1 MAVVAM
7 LMATVACSDDDEQTT
22 NGTPTYDSGV
32 LAVQELG
39 TDTYRPL
46 QLTNAVA
53 YSDYLTSK
61 GIDQYQWQTLLNG
74 SLNAMMTRRVY
85 WLDSLFHE
93 QHGSPRLVF
102 RHWHIESFCFS
113 YMSKSVTGE
122 MVRLSGRVTMP
133 VLIGGVHEV
142 SSLSLCINQ
151 HLVNQPTAPTAGLTP
166 MAMRATFNSAV
177 IEPDLEGY
185 GVSANRFPCA
195 IAYNVM
201 ASQALDCVKAALLV
215 MKQHGVTLAKDGHT
229 TLWGASLGAPIA
241 AAMTRQ
247 YEENMT
253 TEEKKSMN
261 LSAVYC
267 AEGPFNLD
275 DIAYY
280 WSQNELANAYMARHV
295 AVCLMALPASDLRG
309 HEAKEFFPEWMKN
322 YQVSVGGKTLTYY
335 DAIVQRPVALDQL
348 FKLWPDA
355 YPKEQ
360 LRYNLAADM
369 TKEDGS
375 LDFDNDKVQAMLDVL
390 TKYSNWGEWMPV
402 TDIYVT
408 HCTDDDCVPYMQ
420 ARDFYDAKRS
430 SEHVFWKP
438 VSTPVLNFG
447 GYVHEKA
454 TLSALANMVIYEEP
468 VQAKESYD

>member
-7 LMATVACSDDDEQTT
+7 LVATVACSDDESDD
-22 NGTPTYDSGV
+22 GSTYTGS
-32 LAVQELG
+32 LAVEELG

-53 YSDYLTSK
+53 YGDYLASK
-61 GIDQYQWQTLLNG
+61 GLDQYQWQTLLNG
-74 SLNAMMTRRVY
+74 TLNTMMTSRVY

-102 RHWHIESFCFS
+102 RHWHIESYRFS
-113 YMSKSVTGE
+113 YLSKSVTGE
-122 MVRLSGRVTMP
+122 EVRLSGRVTLP
-133 VLIGGVHEV
+133 VLIGGEHEV

-151 HLVNQPTAPTAGLTP
+151 HLVNQPTAPSTALTP
-166 MAMRATFNSAV
+166 MAMRAMFNSAV

-185 GVSANRFPCA
+185 GVSASRFPCA
-195 IAYNVM
+195 IAYDAM
-201 ASQALDCVKAALLV
+201 AIQTLHCVRAALQV
-215 MKQHGVTLAKDGHT
+215 MKRHGVTLAKDGHT

-241 AAMTRQ
+241 AAITRY
-247 YEENMT
+247 YEANMT
-253 TEEKKSMN
+253 SLEKSTMN

-267 AEGPFNLD
+267 AESPFNLN

-280 WSQNELANAYMARHV
+280 WSQNAFANAYMARHV
-295 AVCLMALPASDLRG
+295 AACLMALPASELRG

-322 YQVSVGGKTLTYY
+322 YSVSIDGKTMTYY
-335 DAIVQRPVALDQL
+335 DAIVQRPMPLDQL

-360 LRYNLAADM
+360 LRYNLASDM
-369 TKEDGS
+369 TKDDGS
-375 LDFDNDKVQAMLDVL
+375 LDFDNDKVLAMMDVL
-390 TKYSNWGEWMPV
+390 TKYSNWGGWAPV

-408 HCTDDDCVPYMQ
+408 HCTDDDYVPYMQ
-420 ARDFYDAKRS
+420 ARDFYDYRRS
-430 SEHVFWKP
+430 SQHVFWNP

-447 GYVHEKA
+447 GNVHEKA
-454 TLSALANMVIYEEP
+454 TLSALANMLIYEEP
-468 VQAKESYD
+468 VQAFESYN